1 MKGDHPWSEDEVLVV
16 FTVPHVLWCI
26 CVHAVGSNG
35 MMFSG
40 LVAGSHSVS
49 VEARSLCNQSE
60 RVQKSFGISVP
71 GRVRIDNV
79 RGEYLATACYSWVI
93 AVVFYTQHSVLLHTQ
108 H

>member
-1 MKGDHPWSEDEVLVV
+1 
-16 FTVPHVLWCI
+16 
-26 CVHAVGSNG
+26 

-79 RGEYLATACYSWVI
+79 RGEHLVAGYSWVI
-93 AVVFYTQHSVLLHTQ
+93 AVVFYTQHSVLLYAQ